1 MDDTEWFAVGVLALL
16 VLVKFAREVRAA
28 LEPLPAWPAGT
39 SPATDDDGTFL
50 TPEAERARWAKDG
63 SPPGGKRLLV
73 SASAASLALL
83 LLPAWALSTWPS
95 RAALPTRRI
104 AIARAAPP
112 ARFPPPALRVVAFA
126 SSDGDGAVDAANQIW
141 AAVEPWARASEDE
154 VAVTLAVAASD
165 GSCVVRG
172 AGASAYPDPIPDP
185 TPTPSNNP
193 FEPDPSDPPP
203 EIAYEDAGEMFRV
216 SNDACCFG
224 RHVLTLWTL
233 SDRDVDDWLSSR
245 VAAEDDPKCGRA
257 ADADVLFL
265 FPSDAADAAMTFGSG
280 RHAWVRYP
288 AGGGRSRQTGADKAA
303 DAAKRTLP
311 VAADAF
317 ATAAREP
324 TFQSRWPA
332 PPVGADGVAPLVFT
346 LANAA
351 PERAAGDG
359 DESTPRDASSTPRDA
374 DPHAIGWR
382 FERDF
387 ERRFAIPLASS
398 LRAVAAFEVESQT
411 LFHAPSRAASLPA
424 RGGKVRW
431 DDALRAW
438 VLPAAEAPH
447 LVDGDWNLDRNSP
460 ARDAGGAATTHLV
473 VYVPAREACPLRILD
488 EKGAPTEANAVVV
501 PGWGGVVVHNPK
513 TCDESDGGFEE
524 EKALSDENDA
534 RRSAKRRRRHKKLT
548 YLEPREADAVSSAFA
563 PIVREAFGLP
573 PLGPNQAASAN
584 PAGVSIVS
592 VSARGSGVAA
602 WEADALSRARTLASL
617 DAASADLA
625 SLADVVDATPGM
637 DVAPEIAAKADEA
650 LDALDAARKLV
661 AIGMA
666 AAAAERARDAR
677 RGAEE
682 AFFHPRVVSTL
693 AFPKEYRLAVIVPLF
708 LPTLFPLLI
717 GLMWDARFFRRRTVA
732 AKGAR
737 GDAKKE
743 DKGAKAE

>member
-1 MDDTEWFAVGVLALL
+1 MAEPRG
-16 VLVKFAREVRAA
+16 AA
-28 LEPLPAWPAGT
+28 
-39 SPATDDDGTFL
+39 
-50 TPEAERARWAKDG
+50 
-63 SPPGGKRLLV
+63 
-73 SASAASLALL
+73 
-83 LLPAWALSTWPS
+83 
-95 RAALPTRRI
+95 TRRI

-245 VAAEDDPKCGRA
+245 VGGGGRSQVRPLPPAAPTSSSSSR
-257 ADADVLFL
+257 
-265 FPSDAADAAMTFGSG
+265 SDAADAAMTFGSG

-311 VAADAF
+311 VAAARSR
-317 ATAAREP
+317 AAAREP

-332 PPVGADGVAPLVFT
+332 PPPSAPTGSRALVVT

-460 ARDAGGAATTHLV
+460 ARDAGGAA
-473 VYVPAREACPLRILD
+473 LD
-488 EKGAPTEANAVVV
+488 TSSS
-501 PGWGGVVVHNPK
+501 
-513 TCDESDGGFEE
+513 TSR
-524 EKALSDENDA
+524 LA
-534 RRSAKRRRRHKKLT
+534 RRARCGFLTKKGRRRKRTPSSSPGGAASSFTTRRRATRATGVSKKKKLSPT
-548 YLEPREADAVSSAFA
+548 KTTRGGARS
-563 PIVREAFGLP
+563 
-573 PLGPNQAASAN
+573 
-584 PAGVSIVS
+584 AGVDI
-592 VSARGSGVAA
+592 
-602 WEADALSRARTLASL
+602 
-617 DAASADLA
+617 
-625 SLADVVDATPGM
+625 
-637 DVAPEIAAKADEA
+637 KN
-650 LDALDAARKLV
+650 
-661 AIGMA
+661 
-666 AAAAERARDAR
+666 
-677 RGAEE
+677 
-682 AFFHPRVVSTL
+682 
-693 AFPKEYRLAVIVPLF
+693 
-708 LPTLFPLLI
+708 
-717 GLMWDARFFRRRTVA
+717 
-732 AKGAR
+732 
-737 GDAKKE
+737 
-743 DKGAKAE
+743 